1 MLHIIFTTIKKKL
14 KQNKELYS
22 TLYRMAMT
30 TLHIENNVSE
40 NDVDAICDFF
50 EKYELGK
57 VNDIEYDQENKSAIV
72 HLDYW
77 CDNVCATNMY
87 NRIQEHGETRIVYND
102 PEYFTVKFYTEAEP
116 NMANVQDTMENN
128 TVVEGGER
136 DTADYRDDYVAREN
150 NLYEYLE
157 DDVIDNS
164 HNIELLFRLIED
176 IKSHINISDK
186 SVKSVE
192 RRLGNIQKKTAY
204 LYKHKPVVV
213 KRSVW
218 KSRLRPRA
226 RQN

>member
-1 MLHIIFTTIKKKL
+1 MA
-14 KQNKELYS
+14 
-22 TLYRMAMT
+22 TL
-30 TLHIENNVSE
+30 LIENNVSE
-40 NDVDAICDFF
+40 NDLDAICDFF

-57 VNDIEYDQENKSAIV
+57 VNNIEYDEGTRTALL
-72 HLDYW
+72 HLEYW

-87 NRIQEHGETRIVYND
+87 NRIREHGETRIVYND
-102 PEYFTVKFYTEAEP
+102 PDYFTVKFYTDICY
-116 NMANVQDTMENN
+116 NKDSMSDSMGDTMENAIA
-128 TVVEGGER
+128 VGGVR

-150 NLYEYLE
+150 NLYDYLE

-164 HNIELLFRLIED
+164 HNIEVLFRLIED
-176 IKSHINISDK
+176 IKSRINISDK

-218 KSRLRPRA
+218 NSRLRPRA

>member
-1 MLHIIFTTIKKKL
+1 
-14 KQNKELYS
+14 
-22 TLYRMAMT
+22 MT

-40 NDVDAICDFF
+40 NDLDTICDFF

-57 VNDIEYDQENKSAIV
+57 VNDIEYDEENKSAIV

-102 PEYFTVKFYTEAEP
+102 PEYFTVKFHTEAEP
-116 NMANVQDTMENN
+116 NLANVQDPMENN

-192 RRLGNIQKKTAY
+192 RRLGNIQKKTTY

-218 KSRLRPRA
+218 KSRLRPRV
-226 RQN
+226 RLN

>member
-1 MLHIIFTTIKKKL
+1 
-14 KQNKELYS
+14 
-22 TLYRMAMT
+22 MT
-30 TLHIENNVSE
+30 TLLIENNVSE
-40 NDVDAICDFF
+40 NDLDAISNFF

-57 VNDIEYDQENKSAIV
+57 VNDIEYDEGNKTALL
-72 HLDYW
+72 HLEYW

-87 NRIQEHGETRIVYND
+87 NRIREHGETRIVYND
-102 PEYFTVKFYTEAEP
+102 PNYFTVKFYTEIEP
-116 NMANVQDTMENN
+116 NRANDQDTMENP
-128 TVVEGGER
+128 VVVRDER
-136 DTADYRDDYVAREN
+136 DTGDYRDDYVAREN
-150 NLYEYLE
+150 NLYDYLE

-213 KRSVW
+213 KRSAW

-226 RQN
+226 HLN

>member
-1 MLHIIFTTIKKKL
+1 
-14 KQNKELYS
+14 
-22 TLYRMAMT
+22 MT
-30 TLHIENNVSE
+30 TLLIENNVSE
-40 NDVDAICDFF
+40 NDLDAISDFF

-57 VNDIEYDQENKSAIV
+57 VNDIEYDEENKSALV

-87 NRIQEHGETRIVYND
+87 NRIRECGETRIVYND
-102 PEYFTVKFYTEAEP
+102 PDYFTVKFYTEIEP
-116 NMANVQDTMENN
+116 NRANDQDTMEN
-128 TVVEGGER
+128 TVVDEGER

-164 HNIELLFRLIED
+164 HNIEMLFRLIED

-218 KSRLRPRA
+218 MSRLRPRA
-226 RQN
+226 HLN

>member
-1 MLHIIFTTIKKKL
+1 MV
-14 KQNKELYS
+14 
-22 TLYRMAMT
+22 TL
-30 TLHIENNVSE
+30 LIENNVSE
-40 NDVDAICDFF
+40 NDLDAICDFF

-57 VNDIEYDQENKSAIV
+57 VNDIEYDEGNKTALV
-72 HLDYW
+72 RLDYW
-77 CDNVCATNMY
+77 CDNLCATNMY

-102 PEYFTVKFYTEAEP
+102 PDYFTVKFHTETEP
-116 NMANVQDTMENN
+116 NQANDQDTMEN
-128 TVVEGGER
+128 TVVDEGER

-218 KSRLRPRA
+218 MSRLRPRA
-226 RQN
+226 HLN

>member
-1 MLHIIFTTIKKKL
+1 MA
-14 KQNKELYS
+14 
-22 TLYRMAMT
+22 TL
-30 TLHIENNVSE
+30 LIENNVSE
-40 NDVDAICDFF
+40 NDLDAICDFF

-57 VNDIEYDQENKSAIV
+57 VNNIEYDESNKTALV
-72 HLDYW
+72 HLEYW

-87 NRIQEHGETRIVYND
+87 NRILEYGETRIVYND
-102 PEYFTVKFYTEAEP
+102 PDYFTVKFYTDTCC
-116 NMANVQDTMENN
+116 NKDSMNDTMENAI
-128 TVVEGGER
+128 VAGGER

-226 RQN
+226 CQN